1 VDGRV
6 GCLFPAHA
14 VSATPFGWMAIR
26 ASYIR
31 AISLARRSC
40 FCADIVGVVA
50 LGLQGFSETQKAQMA
65 QMIPEMI
72 AAALAGWSRAAPPA
86 AAAAAAAAAPPAA
99 QAAQVT
105 AAARVS
111 SHSCCSVPLAVH
123 GRLWRPEAGAGWV
136 AWVDM
141 GRTGV
146 LSLLH
151 HLTAAAPFSGPP

>member
-50 LGLQGFSETQKAQMA
+50 LGLQGFSETQKAEMA
-65 QMIPEMI
+65 QMI
-72 AAALAGWSRAAPPA
+72 AAAFAALQPAAPPA

-111 SHSCCSVPLAVH
+111 SHSCCSVPLDH
-123 GRLWRPEAGAGWV
+123 STDCGGWLLGSQSTDV
-136 AWVDM
+136 C
-141 GRTGV
+141 GV

>member
-111 SHSCCSVPLAVH
+111 SHSCCSVPLDH
-123 GRLWRPEAGAGWV
+123 STDCGGWLLGSQSTDV
-136 AWVDM
+136 C
-141 GRTGV
+141 GV

>member
-50 LGLQGFSETQKAQMA
+50 LGLQGFSETQKAEMA
-65 QMIPEMI
+65 QMI
-72 AAALAGWSRAAPPA
+72 AAAFAALQPAAPPA